1 MKPVTQIRARPKTIQ
16 ELRQIQRDLYELSKP
31 FVEAKCAVLA
41 RTLPSMIRYPD
52 GTIETIYDQET
63 VTRLAEID
71 GLWQCI
77 SGLPDCSG

>member
-1 MKPVTQIRARPKTIQ
+1 MLERPLTIEQ
-16 ELRQIQRDLYELSKP
+16 LRQIQRDLYELSKP

-71 GLWQCI
+71 GLWQDSI
-77 SGLPDCSG
+77 SPILARALEKN